1 MRTGTSQTRLIILR
15 GNSATGKSATA
26 AGIRSRC
33 LPHRVAI
40 VGQDYL
46 RRTVLKEPDK
56 PHGASIGL
64 IEAVAR
70 YCLDQ
75 SLDTIVEGILY
86 SDHYGAMLAALT
98 ADHAGTTTC
107 CYFDIPFSETLRRHA
122 TKQQAAEYG
131 ETEMATWY
139 RERDL
144 LPDGR
149 EEVITAEMSLDDIIK
164 HIIRLSGLG
173 VSVAAPRAN

>member
-1 MRTGTSQTRLIILR
+1 LR

-26 AGIRSRC
+26 AGIRSRY

-40 VGQDYL
+40 VAQDYL

-56 PHGASIGL
+56 PHGANIGL
-64 IEAVAR
+64 IETVAR

-75 SLDTIVEGILY
+75 GLDTIVEGILY
-86 SDHYGAMLAALT
+86 NDHDGAMLAALI

-122 TKQQAAEYG
+122 TKEQAAEYG
-131 ETEMATWY
+131 ETEMAMWY

-144 LPDGR
+144 LPYGR
-149 EEVITAEMSLDDIIK
+149 EEVITAEMSLDDIIE
-164 HIIRLSGLG
+164 HIVRLSGLG
-173 VSVAAPRAN
+173 ISVAAPRAD

>member
-1 MRTGTSQTRLIILR
+1 VRTGTSQTRLIILR

-56 PHGASIGL
+56 PHGANIGL

-75 SLDTIVEGILY
+75 G
-86 SDHYGAMLAALT
+86 LARSWKESST
-98 ADHAGTTTC
+98 ATTT
-107 CYFDIPFSETLRRHA
+107 
-122 TKQQAAEYG
+122 
-131 ETEMATWY
+131 
-139 RERDL
+139 
-144 LPDGR
+144 
-149 EEVITAEMSLDDIIK
+149 
-164 HIIRLSGLG
+164 
-173 VSVAAPRAN
+173 APCWPP